1 MKYVIIGN
9 SIAATAAI
17 EGIRSLDKTNSI
29 TVISAEKDHVY
40 GRPLISYWLEEK
52 VRHEQMFY
60 RGVDFYTTNQ
70 VEVLLDTKAL
80 KINPKS
86 KKVSLSTG
94 KELDYDR
101 LLISSGGKPIV
112 PPIPGVTEQDYSC
125 FFNYQDVRNIK
136 ERVKP
141 GDRVVI
147 LGGGLTGLKAAESLH
162 RLGAKVSLVE
172 LMDRLLGTIMNPT
185 GSELI
190 ADYLREKGV
199 NLYLGNTIT
208 QLEPA
213 ANGLSSLQLKDG
225 TVLEANLLVMAI
237 GVSPRT
243 DFLRDAGLQMNR
255 GVLTDDCQRTNFP
268 EIYAAGDVAEVPDFL
283 TGKSVVAPILP
294 NAFTQGKIAGINMAG
309 GAEKF
314 EGSLAFNAIGF
325 LGLHTVSIGQSTL
338 EASSEVEIMEFKDA
352 QRHIYRRL
360 IIKDNRLVGVIFIH
374 DIGRAGLYH
383 NLIRSQTNITNFKDE
398 LLKSNFGLLDLPEP
412 IYLEKLGQ

>member
-1 MKYVIIGN
+1 MKYLIIGN

-17 EGIRSLDKTNSI
+17 EGIRTQDKTGSI

-80 KINPKS
+80 KINSKS

-112 PPIPGVTEQDYSC
+112 PPIPGVTEQNYSC

-136 ERVKP
+136 ERVKA

-208 QLEPA
+208 QLESTT
-213 ANGLSSLQLKDG
+213 NGLSK
-225 TVLEANLLVMAI
+225 
-237 GVSPRT
+237 SP
-243 DFLRDAGLQMNR
+243 A
-255 GVLTDDCQRTNFP
+255 
-268 EIYAAGDVAEVPDFL
+268 
-283 TGKSVVAPILP
+283 
-294 NAFTQGKIAGINMAG
+294 
-309 GAEKF
+309 
-314 EGSLAFNAIGF
+314 
-325 LGLHTVSIGQSTL
+325 
-338 EASSEVEIMEFKDA
+338 
-352 QRHIYRRL
+352 
-360 IIKDNRLVGVIFIH
+360 
-374 DIGRAGLYH
+374 
-383 NLIRSQTNITNFKDE
+383 
-398 LLKSNFGLLDLPEP
+398 
-412 IYLEKLGQ
+412 